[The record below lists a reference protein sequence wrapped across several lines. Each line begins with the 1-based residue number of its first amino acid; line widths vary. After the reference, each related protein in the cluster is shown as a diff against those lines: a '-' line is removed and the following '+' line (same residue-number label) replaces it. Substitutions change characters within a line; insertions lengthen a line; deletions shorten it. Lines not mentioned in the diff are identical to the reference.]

1 MARHRCAA
9 ECAAD
14 VGGYRQ
20 YKWELRN
27 FPKRKT
33 IPPGSKYKVV
43 MLSPEWGCANLDK
56 QSAVE
61 DLCPANQRL
70 SNNETMKPILAQ
82 LILLASAAASGFG
95 QGGLIPTSPPAPTL
109 KTLEQIEPRRPIS
122 TAPFTITQSGS
133 YYVTTNLVVDLGDC
147 IRINANNVTLNLNGF
162 TLSSTQPQ
170 DPPVA
175 AAAIYVGQSRAVTN
189 IAIVNG
195 IISGGVTN
203 NNGVF
208 GGKGFDYGIYAWS
221 PGGYNIRVK
230 DVIISACRSSG
241 IYLGVGSS
249 SSTVESCS
257 VNTVAATGIFAASV
271 FNSTALNCGNIAI
284 EAILANSCYTAN
296 GTNRITYKYNMP

>member
-1 MARHRCAA
+1 M
-9 ECAAD
+9 
-14 VGGYRQ
+14 
-20 YKWELRN
+20 N
-27 FPKRKT
+27 
-33 IPPGSKYKVV
+33 
-43 MLSPEWGCANLDK
+43 
-56 QSAVE
+56 
-61 DLCPANQRL
+61 
-70 SNNETMKPILAQ
+70 PIITP

-95 QGGLIPTSPPAPTL
+95 QGSLIPPGPPAPTM

-122 TAPFTITQSGS
+122 TAPFIITQSGS

-147 IRINANNVTLNLNGF
+147 LRINANNVTLNLNGF

-175 AAAIYVGQSRAVTN
+175 AAAIYVGQSSAVTN

-195 IISGGVTN
+195 IISGSVTN

-230 DVIISACRSSG
+230 DVIISGCRRSG
-241 IYLGVGSS
+241 IYIGVGSS

-257 VNTVAATGIFAASV
+257 VITVAATGIFAASV
-271 FNSTALNCGNIAI
+271 LNSTALNCGNIAI
-284 EAILANSCYTAN
+284 EATLANSCYTAN